1 MSDTGCSYE
10 ILRNL
15 TSIVEKC
22 EYVKSDCHFE
32 YFSLLKFN
40 FCYVNDYR
48 WITFILLALII
59 FLCFYF
65 LSSTGN
71 DYLAPALGIISEKLH
86 LSQNLAGLT
95 LLALGNQAPD
105 VVVAFVAGDDDNEG
119 VETSLGSLLG
129 GGMIVVSLVFSTV
142 VFLGKEVNV
151 VPRNFVRD
159 LGIYFFALVYILILG
174 IFKAIKIWEA
184 ILFFCFYILYVIVCF
199 IMDKKTTEE
208 IEESK
213 NEALL
218 TNEEENNEYRISLYM
233 NRSNSTI
240 IERDEENNNVE
251 NVLENNEDTEKKI
264 DDVQMKIEESKPIL
278 KPIDKDSSEDHID
291 FEKIVKKSFFKK
303 KATQHFGS
311 LLKKSMILEPGNTT
325 LFTKFRYDLYRNYLD
340 RESKWENK
348 NILQKIIFI
357 ILDLPLNLVRDL
369 TIPAYEKSKW
379 NRSLFIMQP
388 FFIACFIIVIF
399 SLYKYIITYWIGAI
413 VALCLILTLCI
424 IFYRISYRSSLPSWH
439 WLLLS
444 SSFVISILWLWFI
457 TNILIDMIV
466 TVKLLLPTNLPQS
479 FLSITVLAFGNSLPD
494 FIVNTSL
501 ARSGYAEMA
510 LSGSI
515 GAPLFGI
522 LFGFGLSLGR
532 RLIRLKKDQEFDLF
546 NFDRSKGGLNKIIIV
561 IAISCLLTLL
571 LGLII
576 GGFIMKFKIKR
587 HISFFGYCIYTVFFL
602 SIIYFIFI
610 HELIFL

>member
-10 ILRNL
+10 ILRNF
-15 TSIVEKC
+15 TSIADKC
-22 EYVKSDCHFE
+22 TYVKTECHFE
-32 YFSLLKFN
+32 YFSMLKFN
-40 FCYVNDYR
+40 YCYVNDNT

-142 VFLGKEVNV
+142 VYLGKEVNV

-174 IFKAIKIWEA
+174 KFQAIKIWQA

-218 TNEEENNEYRISLYM
+218 ANEEEKSDYRISLYM
-233 NRSNSTI
+233 DRTNSTI
-240 IERDEENNNVE
+240 QEKEEENVE
-251 NVLENNEDTEKKI
+251 TDLENTVDAEKKI
-264 DDVQMKIEESKPIL
+264 DDVHLKNEENKPIL
-278 KPIDKDSSEDHID
+278 KPIDNNSLEDHIN
-291 FEKIVKKSFFKK
+291 FEKIVKKSFFKR

-311 LLKKSMILEPGNTT
+311 MLKKSMIFQPGDTI
-325 LFTKFRYDLYRNYLD
+325 LFTKFRYDLYRNYLN

-348 NILQKIIFI
+348 NVIQKILFV

-379 NRSLFIMQP
+379 NRSLFIIQP
-388 FFIACFIIVIF
+388 ICISCFIIVIF
-399 SLYKYIITYWIGAI
+399 SLYQLIITYWIESI
-413 VALCLILTLCI
+413 VYLCFILTLCI
-424 IFYRISYRSSLPSWH
+424 VFYRISYRSSLPSWH

-532 RLIRLKKDQEFDLF
+532 RLIRLQKEQEFNLF
-546 NFDRSKGGLNKIIIV
+546 DFDRNKGGLNKIIIV
-561 IAISCLLTLL
+561 IAITSLLTLL

-576 GGFIMKFKIKR
+576 GGFIMDFKIKR
-587 HISFFGYCIYTVFFL
+587 HISFFGYCIYILFFL

-610 HELIFL
+610 HDLIFL

>member
-10 ILRNL
+10 ILRNF
-15 TSIVEKC
+15 TSIADKC
-22 EYVKSDCHFE
+22 TYVKTECHFE
-32 YFSLLKFN
+32 YFSMLKFN
-40 FCYVNDYR
+40 YCYVNDNT

-142 VFLGKEVNV
+142 VYLGKEVNV

-174 IFKAIKIWEA
+174 KFQAIKIWQA

-218 TNEEENNEYRISLYM
+218 ANEEEKSEYRISLYM
-233 NRSNSTI
+233 DRTNSTI
-240 IERDEENNNVE
+240 TEKEEENVE
-251 NVLENNEDTEKKI
+251 TDLENTVDAEKKI
-264 DDVQMKIEESKPIL
+264 DDVHLKNEDNKPIL
-278 KPIDKDSSEDHID
+278 KPIDNNSLEDHIN
-291 FEKIVKKSFFKK
+291 FEKIVKKSFFKR

-311 LLKKSMILEPGNTT
+311 MLKKSMIFQPGDTI
-325 LFTKFRYDLYRNYLD
+325 LFTKFRYDLYRNYLN

-348 NILQKIIFI
+348 NVIQKILFV

-379 NRSLFIMQP
+379 NRSLFIIQP
-388 FFIACFIIVIF
+388 ICISCFIIVIF
-399 SLYKYIITYWIGAI
+399 SLYQLIITYWIESI
-413 VALCLILTLCI
+413 VYLCFILTLCI
-424 IFYRISYRSSLPSWH
+424 VFYRISYRSSLPSWH

-466 TVKLLLPTNLPQS
+466 TVKLLLPINLPQS

-532 RLIRLKKDQEFDLF
+532 RLIRLQKDQEFNLF
-546 NFDRSKGGLNKIIIV
+546 DFDRNKGGLNKIIIV
-561 IAISCLLTLL
+561 IAITSLLTLL

-576 GGFIMKFKIKR
+576 GGFIMDFKIKR
-587 HISFFGYCIYTVFFL
+587 HISFFGYCIYILFFL

-610 HELIFL
+610 HDLIFL

>member
-10 ILRNL
+10 ILRNF
-15 TSIVEKC
+15 TSIADKC
-22 EYVKSDCHFE
+22 TYVKSDCHFE
-32 YFSLLKFN
+32 YFSILTFN
-40 FCYVNDYR
+40 YCYINDNT

-142 VFLGKEVNV
+142 VYLGKEVNV

-174 IFKAIKIWEA
+174 KFKAIKIWQA
-184 ILFFCFYILYVIVCF
+184 TLFFCFYILYVIVCF

-218 TNEEENNEYRISLYM
+218 ANEDNEYTISLYM

-240 IERDEENNNVE
+240 QEKEEENIE
-251 NVLENNEDTEKKI
+251 TDLENTEDAEKKI
-264 DDVQMKIEESKPIL
+264 DDVQLKIENNKTIL
-278 KPIDKDSSEDHID
+278 KPIDKNSLEEDHID
-291 FEKIVKKSFFKK
+291 FKKIVKKSFFKR

-311 LLKKSMILEPGNTT
+311 MLKKSMIFQPGDTI
-325 LFTKFRYDLYRNYLD
+325 LFTKFRYDLYRNYLN

-348 NILQKIIFI
+348 NVIQKILFI

-369 TIPAYEKSKW
+369 TIPAYEKTKW
-379 NRSLFIMQP
+379 NRSLFIIQP
-388 FFIACFIIVIF
+388 ICISCFLIVIF
-399 SLYKYIITYWIGAI
+399 RLYQLIITYWIHSI
-413 VALCLILTLCI
+413 VFLCFILTLCI
-424 IFYRISYRSSLPSWH
+424 VFYRISYRSSLPSWH

-532 RLIRLKKDQEFDLF
+532 RLIRLKKEQEFDLF
-546 NFDRSKGGLNKIIIV
+546 NFDRNKGGLNKIIIV
-561 IAISCLLTLL
+561 IAITSLLTLL
-571 LGLII
+571 FGLII
-576 GGFIMKFKIKR
+576 GGFIMDFKIKR
-587 HISFFGYCIYTVFFL
+587 RISFFGYCIYTLFFL

-610 HELIFL
+610 HDLIFL

>member
-10 ILRNL
+10 ILRNF
-15 TSIVEKC
+15 TSIADKC
-22 EYVKSDCHFE
+22 TYVKTECHFE
-32 YFSLLKFN
+32 YFSMLKFN
-40 FCYVNDYR
+40 YCYVNDNT

-142 VFLGKEVNV
+142 VYLGKEVNV

-174 IFKAIKIWEA
+174 KFKAIKIWQA

-218 TNEEENNEYRISLYM
+218 ANEEEKSDYRISLYM
-233 NRSNSTI
+233 DRTNSTI
-240 IERDEENNNVE
+240 QEKEEENVE
-251 NVLENNEDTEKKI
+251 TDLENTVDAEKKI
-264 DDVQMKIEESKPIL
+264 DDVHLKNEENKPIL
-278 KPIDKDSSEDHID
+278 KPIDNNSLEDHIN
-291 FEKIVKKSFFKK
+291 FEKIVKKSFFKR

-311 LLKKSMILEPGNTT
+311 MLKKSMIFQPGDTI
-325 LFTKFRYDLYRNYLD
+325 LFTKFRYDLYRNYLN

-348 NILQKIIFI
+348 NVIQKILFV

-379 NRSLFIMQP
+379 NRSLFIIQP
-388 FFIACFIIVIF
+388 ICISCFIIVIF
-399 SLYKYIITYWIGAI
+399 SLYQLIITYWIESI
-413 VALCLILTLCI
+413 VYLCFILTLCI
-424 IFYRISYRSSLPSWH
+424 VFYRISYRSSLPSWH

-532 RLIRLKKDQEFDLF
+532 RLIRLQEDQEFNLF
-546 NFDRSKGGLNKIIIV
+546 DFDRNKGGLNKIIIV
-561 IAISCLLTLL
+561 IAITSLLTLL

-576 GGFIMKFKIKR
+576 GGFIMDFKIKR
-587 HISFFGYCIYTVFFL
+587 HISFFGYCIYILFFL

-610 HELIFL
+610 HDLIFL